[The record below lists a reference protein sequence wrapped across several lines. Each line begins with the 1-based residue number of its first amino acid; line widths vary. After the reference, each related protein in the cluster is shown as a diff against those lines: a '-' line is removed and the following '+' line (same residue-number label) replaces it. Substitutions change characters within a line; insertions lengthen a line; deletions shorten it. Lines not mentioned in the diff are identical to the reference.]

1 MMLPTHPRIS
11 KALMQSTWLVGG
23 IGLFFGLNA
32 LSSGQIPAAVR
43 WVALWSVGGVGLLS
57 FVRHAVFHRS
67 DAVRMGW
74 DLGRRNDFQI
84 EVGFANLAWGVVAVV
99 ASCLN
104 WGTMALGSL
113 ILVFGIYMLQA
124 AVLPL
129 LLFCSGLPL
138 RCCPKQAIQGFSRIG
153 PADAGMVY
161 RILRSVTC

>member
-11 KALMQSTWLVGG
+11 KVLMQVTWLVGG

-32 LSSGQIPAAVR
+32 LSNGQIASAVQ

-99 ASCLN
+99 A
-104 WGTMALGSL
+104 
-113 ILVFGIYMLQA
+113 
-124 AVLPL
+124 
-129 LLFCSGLPL
+129 
-138 RCCPKQAIQGFSRIG
+138 RC
-153 PADAGMVY
+153 V
-161 RILRSVTC
+161 V

>member
-124 AVLPL
+124 AVLHL
-129 LLFCSGLPL
+129 LESA
-138 RCCPKQAIQGFSRIG
+138 RNPKRLWTGSQFVNIAFAVVLLWFAFAVLS
-153 PADAGMVY
+153 
-161 RILRSVTC
+161 

>member
-11 KALMQSTWLVGG
+11 KALMQVTWLVGG

-32 LSSGQIPAAVR
+32 LSAGQIPSALR

-84 EVGFANLAWGVVAVV
+84 EVGFANLAWGVVAIV

-104 WGTMALGSL
+104 WGTKSLGCL

-124 AVLPL
+124 AVLHL
-129 LLFCSGLPL
+129 LESARNPRRFRAGSQFINVAFAVGLL
-138 RCCPKQAIQGFSRIG
+138 WFAFAVLS
-153 PADAGMVY
+153 
-161 RILRSVTC
+161 

>member
-11 KALMQSTWLVGG
+11 KILMQVTCLVGG
-23 IGLFFGLNA
+23 IGLFFGFNA
-32 LSSGQIPAAVR
+32 LSAGQIHSAVQ

-74 DLGRRNDFQI
+74 DLGKRNDFQL
-84 EVGFANLAWGVVAVV
+84 EVGFANLAWGLVALI
-99 ASCLN
+99 ASFLG

-124 AVLPL
+124 AVLHLFDSGRNPQRLRAGIQFINVAFAVFL
-129 LLFCSGLPL
+129 LWFAFAVLS
-138 RCCPKQAIQGFSRIG
+138 
-153 PADAGMVY
+153 
-161 RILRSVTC
+161 

>member
-11 KALMQSTWLVGG
+11 KVLMQVTWLVGG

-32 LSSGQIPAAVR
+32 LSNGQIASAVQ

-67 DAVRMGW
+67 DAVRMDW
-74 DLGRRNDFQI
+74 DLGKRNDFQI

-99 ASCLN
+99 ASLLN
-104 WGTMALGSL
+104 WGNMVLGCL

-124 AVLPL
+124 AVLHL
-129 LLFCSGLPL
+129 LESARNPKRPWTASQFVNVAFAVVLLWFAFAVLF
-138 RCCPKQAIQGFSRIG
+138 
-153 PADAGMVY
+153 
-161 RILRSVTC
+161 

>member
-11 KALMQSTWLVGG
+11 KALMQVTWLVGG

-32 LSSGQIPAAVR
+32 LSSGQVSAAVR

-84 EVGFANLAWGVVAVV
+84 EVGFANLAWGVVAIV

-104 WGTMALGSL
+104 WGTKALGCL

-124 AVLPL
+124 AVLHL
-129 LLFCSGLPL
+129 LESARNPRRFRVGSQFINVAFAVVLLWFAFAVLS
-138 RCCPKQAIQGFSRIG
+138 
-153 PADAGMVY
+153 
-161 RILRSVTC
+161 

>member
-84 EVGFANLAWGVVAVV
+84 EVGFANLAWGVVSLV
-99 ASCLN
+99 ASSLD
-104 WGTMALGSL
+104 WGTMTLASL

-124 AVLPL
+124 AVLHLFERERNPQRLRAGSRL
-129 LLFCSGLPL
+129 LNLAFAFFLL
-138 RCCPKQAIQGFSRIG
+138 RFAFAVLS
-153 PADAGMVY
+153 
-161 RILRSVTC
+161 